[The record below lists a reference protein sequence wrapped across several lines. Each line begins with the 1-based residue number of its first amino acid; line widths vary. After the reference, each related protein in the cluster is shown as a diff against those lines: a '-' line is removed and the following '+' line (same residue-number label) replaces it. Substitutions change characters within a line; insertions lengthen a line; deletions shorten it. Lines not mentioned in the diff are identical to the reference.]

1 MKRGDKWDEL
11 LTVLFMT
18 LAIAAVVLF
27 FAKPGQFYY
36 LICGGIA
43 IVIRVVHY
51 VLRFFT
57 KGNV

>member
-18 LAIAAVVLF
+18 LAIVAIVLF
-27 FAKPGQFYY
+27 FAKPAQPFY

-43 IVIRVVHY
+43 IAIRVVHY
-51 VLRFFT
+51 ALRFFS
-57 KGNV
+57 KK

>member
-18 LAIAAVVLF
+18 LTIAAVVLF
-27 FAKPGQFYY
+27 IAKSAQPYY

-43 IVIRVVHY
+43 IAIRVVHY
-51 VLRFFT
+51 AIRFFS
-57 KGNV
+57 K

>member
-27 FAKPGQFYY
+27 FAKQGQPYY
-36 LICGGIA
+36 WICGGIA
-43 IVIRVVHY
+43 IAIRVVHY
-51 VLRFFT
+51 ALRFFS
-57 KGNV
+57 KS

>member
-18 LAIAAVVLF
+18 LAIVAIVLF
-27 FAKPGQFYY
+27 FAKPAQPFY

-43 IVIRVVHY
+43 IAIRVLHY
-51 VLRFFT
+51 ALRFFS
-57 KGNV
+57 K

>member
-18 LAIAAVVLF
+18 LAVAAVVCF
-27 FAKPGQFYY
+27 FAARYQPYY

-43 IVIRVVHY
+43 IAIRVTQYIVR
-51 VLRFFT
+51 LFS
-57 KGNV
+57 KN